1 MSLGEK
7 QEITDYR
14 SFGLGKIQMKLAK
27 CLPFRDLIFL
37 WKERSV
43 YKYVV
48 KYVAKIT
55 LPQLFLFLNLAP
67 GVESLF

>member
-1 MSLGEK
+1 MEAGQVPALQGPYILVE
-7 QEITDYR
+7 
-14 SFGLGKIQMKLAK
+14 G
-27 CLPFRDLIFL
+27 
-37 WKERSV
+37 RSV

-67 GVESLF
+67 GVQSLF